1 MARRLPSSAA
11 VIALLLSALIVL
23 SLACRGAEGPAGPQG
38 EAGAPGSAGS
48 QGETGPP
55 GRQGETGPPGPPGP
69 AGPVGT
75 EALSSGAS
83 IALSKSRVVFDEP
96 LEIRGSGFE
105 PGEQV
110 VVRLLIDEVNQPIV
124 GGGAGNQASANESGA
139 FVLEIDAVGEG
150 PIRPGVKTLIAN
162 GANGS
167 VASVPLTITAARTA
181 PTSPSTTIV
190 AAAVESGG
198 VTTIWGSGF
207 NPREFVSMVVVLH
220 EGDGGEQLVVGG
232 AANGSGAFE
241 MRGPIDLD
249 EGIYT
254 LKASG
259 DAGSEATAP
268 LLVTPK

>member
-1 MARRLPSSAA
+1 MARRPLPSA
-11 VIALLLSALIVL
+11 VAVALLLSALIVL
-23 SLACRGAEGPAGPQG
+23 SLACSGAEGPAGPQG
-38 EAGAPGSAGS
+38 EAGALGPSGP

-69 AGPVGT
+69 AGPVGIGT
-75 EALSSGAS
+75 LSSGAA
-83 IALSKSRVVFDEP
+83 IAPSKSRVVFDEP

-105 PGEQV
+105 PGEQIV
-110 VVRLLIDEVNQPIV
+110 IRLLIDEVNQPIV
-124 GGGAGNQASANESGA
+124 GEGVGNQISANESGA

-150 PIRPGVKTLIAN
+150 PIRPGVKTLIAS

-167 VASVPLTITAARTA
+167 VASAPLTIAAARTA
-181 PTSPSTTIV
+181 PASPSTTIV

-207 NPREFVSMVVVLH
+207 NPREFASIVVVLP
-220 EGDGGEQLVVGG
+220 EGEELAVGG

-241 MRGPIDLD
+241 MRATIDLD
-249 EGIYT
+249 EGVYT